1 MAVRIPKLAYRVPPP
16 PETQEPKKP
25 SLLKQKSTSHIVD
38 NGKEFFNLGYN
49 ACLFCKRW
57 KGNYATIKDFESYS
71 GYSNPLHFVPD
82 RCKEIRSSHRKNNE
96 LIDLRS
102 FYKGNT
108 RKQAK
113 WLFKLVNCNYPC
125 CCAILYEKNIP
136 LSELTFVNFF
146 YGNNGAGKSS
156 IAHAIA
162 EDDGVV
168 WADGKTADDFEVLV
182 YNQDFINDNFVNY
195 GDLKGVFIF
204 GEEDVE
210 AKKKIAELTDQ
221 KKQKMDARQTAPD
234 EHKKKTDGLA
244 SALTQFQDTCFSKT
258 AEIRRRFDKCMDGK
272 KQKKNFA
279 EAVLGET
286 KPTDHDLAELE
297 RLYDVAFDDS
307 ARAYTE
313 FKKAAAT
320 TYGSLPGKD
329 LLDRMIVSSSDTPF
343 AKFMKALGDTASDWV
358 RDGHTHYAGA
368 AGGKC
373 PYCQQKL
380 PANFEADIAATFDA
394 QYQQDIRD
402 LGQFQTV
409 YERETREIVRVLQAN
424 ASDVMPT
431 IDLTAYQEKLALL
444 ESNFEINR
452 HRIAEKVK
460 EPSKTISLED
470 TDTLL
475 LEIGA
480 MIDEINK
487 QIKTNNDVVSA
498 KRSSKSKCKT
508 EIMQYLAFMLAADVK
523 SYQDEVA
530 QLQKEIDDV
539 TERGKKL
546 RKEIGDLT
554 KEISDLNK
562 HNANT
567 EAAIDSI
574 NKILK
579 DSGFQGFS
587 IRAKE
592 GVENVYEV
600 IREDGSIAEN
610 LSEGERNFIAFLYFY
625 HQVRGS
631 MSSEELK
638 EKIVVIDDP
647 VSSMDST
654 ALFLV
659 SAIVREMINVCRN
672 NTEYLNPKVPGDYI
686 KQLFVLTHNVYFHR
700 EVTYQQVGFYNCTS
714 FYMIRKNDNISTI
727 KLCKRQSKEI
737 PTEEENYN
745 PVQNSY
751 AALWDE
757 LRDIQSTIPALN
769 VMRRILEYYFLQ
781 LCGYEGSDLRA
792 IVLENKENRDKFIK
806 QIEGEQPDMTDY
818 HLASS
823 LLAYINNPNG
833 ISDGLNYVEDCE
845 DVDAYKRVFK
855 MIFDALGQGQHYKMM
870 TGQRAKS

>member
-1 MAVRIPKLAYRVPPP
+1 M
-16 PETQEPKKP
+16 
-25 SLLKQKSTSHIVD
+25 
-38 NGKEFFNLGYN
+38 NGKISSAITGIKLN
-49 ACLFCKRW
+49 R
-57 KGNYATIKDFESYS
+57 ATFSD
-71 GYSNPLHFVPD
+71 VP
-82 RCKEIRSSHRKNNE
+82 IN
-96 LIDLRS
+96 
-102 FYKGNT
+102 G
-108 RKQAK
+108 
-113 WLFKLVNCNYPC
+113 
-125 CCAILYEKNIP
+125 
-136 LSELTFVNFF
+136 LTFINFF

-156 IAHAIA
+156 IAHAI
-162 EDDGVV
+162 EEGDGIT
-168 WADGKTADDFEVLV
+168 WADGKTAADFDVLV
-182 YNQDFINDNFVNY
+182 YNQDYINRNFINY
-195 GDLKGVFIF
+195 GDLRGVFIF
-204 GEEDVE
+204 GEEDIE
-210 AKKKIAELTDQ
+210 AKKRIEQLSEERKRKSDERAAALDEHGKKKAGLDTALTD
-221 KKQKMDARQTAPD
+221 
-234 EHKKKTDGLA
+234 
-244 SALTQFQDTCFSKT
+244 FQDKCFSST
-258 AEIRRRFDKCMDGK
+258 AEIRKRFDKAMEGK
-272 KQKKNFA
+272 KQKKGFA
-279 EAVLGET
+279 EAILSET
-286 KPTDHDLAELE
+286 KPTEHDLPELE
-297 RLYDVAFDDS
+297 RLYDVAFDET

-329 LLDRMIVSSSDTPF
+329 LLDKVIISSSETPF
-343 AKFMKALGDTASDWV
+343 AKFIKALGATASDWV
-358 RDGHTHYAGA
+358 RDGHTHYAGT

-380 PANFEADIAATFDA
+380 PATFETDIAACFDA

-402 LGQFQTV
+402 LGQFQTT
-409 YERETREIVRVLQAN
+409 YTRETAEIVRVLRAN
-424 ASDVMPT
+424 MADVMQS
-431 IDLTAYQEKLALL
+431 IDLKAYQEKLALL

-452 HRIAEKVK
+452 QRIAEKVK

-487 QIKTNNDVVSA
+487 LIKANNDVVA
-498 KRSSKSKCKT
+498 ERRSSKNKCKL
-508 EIMQYLAFMLAADVK
+508 EIMQYLAFLLADEVK
-523 SYQDEVA
+523 NYQDEIA
-530 QLQKEIDDV
+530 RLNKEIAEI
-539 TERGKKL
+539 TAHGQQL
-546 RKEIGDLT
+546 RKDLIALNV
-554 KEISDLNK
+554 EISELNK

-574 NKILK
+574 NKILR

-587 IRAKE
+587 LHAKD

-600 IREDGSIAEN
+600 IREDGSVAEN

-631 MSSEELK
+631 MTSEELK

-686 KQLFVLTHNVYFHR
+686 KQLFILTHNVYFHR
-700 EVTYQQVGFYNCTS
+700 EVTYQQVGYYNCTS

-727 KLCKRQSKEI
+727 KHCTRQSKET
-737 PTEEENYN
+737 PSEDENYN

-757 LRDIQSTIPALN
+757 LRDLQSTIPALN

-781 LCGYEGSDLRA
+781 LCGYEGSDLREL
-792 IVLENKENRDKFIK
+792 VLENEDNRKKFIK
-806 QIEGEQPDMTDY
+806 QVEGQKPDMTDY
-818 HLASS
+818 QLASS

-833 ISDGLNYVEDCE
+833 ISDGLNYIEDCD

-855 MIFDALGQGQHYKMM
+855 MIFEVLQQSQHYQMM
-870 TGQRAKS
+870 TGKTIVSKK

>member
-1 MAVRIPKLAYRVPPP
+1 MQRKVPSAI
-16 PETQEPKKP
+16 TNIT
-25 SLLKQKSTSHIVD
+25 L
-38 NGKEFFNLGYN
+38 N
-49 ACLFCKRW
+49 R
-57 KGNYATIKDFESYS
+57 ATFTD
-71 GYSNPLHFVPD
+71 VP
-82 RCKEIRSSHRKNNE
+82 
-96 LIDLRS
+96 ID
-102 FYKGNT
+102 
-108 RKQAK
+108 
-113 WLFKLVNCNYPC
+113 
-125 CCAILYEKNIP
+125 
-136 LSELTFVNFF
+136 ELTFVNFF

-168 WADGKTADDFEVLV
+168 WADGKTADDYDVLV

-195 GDLKGVFIF
+195 DDLKGVFIF
-204 GEEDVE
+204 GEEDIE

-221 KKQKMDARQTAPD
+221 KKT
-234 EHKKKTDGLA
+234 KTDER
-244 SALTQFQDTCFSKT
+244 SAAGEEYKRKTARKTAALSEFQETCFTKT
-258 AEIRRRFDKCMDGK
+258 ADIRRRFDKCMDGR

-279 EAVLGET
+279 DAVLAET
-286 KPTDHDLAELE
+286 KPTDHDPAELE
-297 RLYDVAFDDS
+297 RLYNVAYDDS
-307 ARAYTE
+307 ARAYPE
-313 FKKAAAT
+313 FQKAAAT

-329 LLDRMIVSSSDTPF
+329 LLDRVIVSSSDTPF
-343 AKFMKALGDTASDWV
+343 ARFMKALGDTASDWV

-394 QYQQDIRD
+394 QYPQDIRA
-402 LGQFQTV
+402 LGRFQQV
-409 YERETREIVRVLQAN
+409 YERETAGIVRVLQAN
-424 ASDVMPT
+424 ITDVMTT
-431 IDLTAYQEKLALL
+431 IDIRAYQEKLALL

-452 HRIAEKVK
+452 QRIAEKVK
-460 EPSKTISLED
+460 EPSKTVSLED

-480 MIDEINK
+480 MIDDINK
-487 QIKTNNDVVSA
+487 LIKANNDVVSA
-498 KRSSKSKCKT
+498 KKTSKAKCRT
-508 EIMQYLAFMLAADVK
+508 EIMQYLAFILAADVR
-523 SYQDEVA
+523 SYLDEDA
-530 QLQKEIDDV
+530 QLDKDIAEI

-546 RKEIGDLT
+546 KKEIGELT
-554 KEISDLNK
+554 TEISALNK

-659 SAIVREMINVCRN
+659 SAIVREMVNVCRN

-700 EVTYQQVGFYNCTS
+700 EVTYQQVGYYNCTS

-727 KLCKRQSKEI
+727 KLCKRQSKDV

-757 LRDIQSTIPALN
+757 LRDIKSTIPALN

-781 LCGYEGSDLRA
+781 LCGYEGSDLRE
-792 IVLENKENRDKFIK
+792 IVLDEHRNEFIK
-806 QIEGEQPDMTDY
+806 QVEGEKPDMTDY
-818 HLASS
+818 QLASS

-845 DVDAYKRVFK
+845 DVDAYKRVFR
-855 MIFDALGQGQHYKMM
+855 MIFEALGQSQHYKMM
-870 TGQRAKS
+870 TGKRIKS

>member
-1 MAVRIPKLAYRVPPP
+1 MQRKVPSAI
-16 PETQEPKKP
+16 TNIT
-25 SLLKQKSTSHIVD
+25 LNRATFTDTS
-38 NGKEFFNLGYN
+38 
-49 ACLFCKRW
+49 
-57 KGNYATIKDFESYS
+57 
-71 GYSNPLHFVPD
+71 
-82 RCKEIRSSHRKNNE
+82 
-96 LIDLRS
+96 ID
-102 FYKGNT
+102 
-108 RKQAK
+108 
-113 WLFKLVNCNYPC
+113 
-125 CCAILYEKNIP
+125 
-136 LSELTFVNFF
+136 ELTFVNFF
-146 YGNNGAGKSS
+146 YGNNGTGKSS
-156 IAHAIA
+156 IAYAID
-162 EDDGVV
+162 EDDGIV
-168 WADGKTADDFEVLV
+168 WADGKTAADFDVLV

-195 GDLKGVFIF
+195 GNLKGVFIF
-204 GEEDVE
+204 GEEDIE
-210 AKKKIAELTDQ
+210 AKKKIAELTEQ
-221 KKQKMDARQTAPD
+221 KNQKADANQAALD
-234 EHKKKTDGLA
+234 EHKKKTGDLA
-244 SALTQFQDTCFSKT
+244 FALTRFQDICFTKT
-258 AEIRRRFDKCMDGK
+258 ADIRRRFDKCMDGK

-279 EAVLGET
+279 EAVLAEA

-297 RLYDVAFDDS
+297 HLYDVAFDDS
-307 ARAYTE
+307 ARAYPD

-402 LGQFQTV
+402 LGQFQAT
-409 YERETREIVRVLQAN
+409 YIRETGGILRALQAN
-424 ASDVMPT
+424 TADVMPS
-431 IDLTAYQEKLALL
+431 IDLKEYKEKLTLL

-452 HRIAEKVK
+452 QRIAEKAK

-475 LEIGA
+475 LEIGTL
-480 MIDEINK
+480 IDDINK
-487 QIKTNNDVVSA
+487 SIRANNDVVSA
-498 KRSSKSKCKT
+498 KRFSKAKCKT

-523 SYQDEVA
+523 SYQGEIA
-530 QLQKEIDDV
+530 RLQKEIDDI
-539 TERGKKL
+539 TERVKRL
-546 RKEIGDLT
+546 RKEIGDMT
-554 KEISDLNK
+554 AQISDLNK

-574 NKILK
+574 NKILR

-587 IRAKE
+587 IRAKANE
-592 GVENVYEV
+592 ENVYEI

-659 SAIVREMINVCRN
+659 SAIVREMVNVCRN

-700 EVTYQQVGFYNCTS
+700 EVTYQQVGYYNCTS

-757 LRDIQSTIPALN
+757 LRGIQSTIPALN

-781 LCGYEGSDLRA
+781 LCGYEGSDLRE
-792 IVLENKENRDKFIK
+792 IVLDEHRDKFIK
-806 QIEGEQPDMTDY
+806 QIEGEKPDMTDY
-818 HLASS
+818 QLASS

-845 DVDAYKRVFK
+845 DVDAYKRVFQ
-855 MIFDALGQGQHYKMM
+855 MIFDALGQSQHYKMM
-870 TGQRAKS
+870 TGKQIKS

>member
-1 MAVRIPKLAYRVPPP
+1 MQRKVPSAI
-16 PETQEPKKP
+16 TNIT
-25 SLLKQKSTSHIVD
+25 L
-38 NGKEFFNLGYN
+38 N
-49 ACLFCKRW
+49 R
-57 KGNYATIKDFESYS
+57 ATFTD
-71 GYSNPLHFVPD
+71 VP
-82 RCKEIRSSHRKNNE
+82 
-96 LIDLRS
+96 ID
-102 FYKGNT
+102 
-108 RKQAK
+108 
-113 WLFKLVNCNYPC
+113 
-125 CCAILYEKNIP
+125 
-136 LSELTFVNFF
+136 ELTFVNFF

-168 WADGKTADDFEVLV
+168 WADGKTADDFDVLV

-204 GEEDVE
+204 GEEDIE

-221 KKQKMDARQTAPD
+221 KKA
-234 EHKKKTDGLA
+234 KTDER
-244 SALTQFQDTCFSKT
+244 SAAGEEYKRKTARKTAALSEFQETCFTKT
-258 AEIRRRFDKCMDGK
+258 ADIRRRFDKCMDGR

-279 EAVLGET
+279 DAVLAET
-286 KPTDHDLAELE
+286 KPTDHDPAELE
-297 RLYDVAFDDS
+297 RLYNVAYDDS
-307 ARAYTE
+307 ARAYPE
-313 FKKAAAT
+313 FQKAAAT

-329 LLDRMIVSSSDTPF
+329 LLDRVIVSSSDTPF
-343 AKFMKALGDTASDWV
+343 ARFMKALGDTASDWV

-402 LGQFQTV
+402 LGRFQQV
-409 YERETREIVRVLQAN
+409 YERETAGIVRVLQAN
-424 ASDVMPT
+424 LTDVMTT
-431 IDLTAYQEKLALL
+431 IDIRAYQEKLALL

-452 HRIAEKVK
+452 QRIAEKVK
-460 EPSKTISLED
+460 EPSKTVSLED

-480 MIDEINK
+480 MIDDINK
-487 QIKTNNDVVSA
+487 LIKANNDVVSA
-498 KRSSKSKCKT
+498 KKTSKAKCRT
-508 EIMQYLAFMLAADVK
+508 EIMQYLAFILAADVR
-523 SYQDEVA
+523 SYLDEDA
-530 QLQKEIDDV
+530 QLDKDIAEI

-546 RKEIGDLT
+546 KKEIGELT
-554 KEISDLNK
+554 TEISALNK

-574 NKILK
+574 NKILR

-672 NTEYLNPKVPGDYI
+672 NTDYLNPKVPGDYI

-700 EVTYQQVGFYNCTS
+700 EVTYQQVGYYNCTS

-781 LCGYEGSDLRA
+781 LCGYEGSDLRE
-792 IVLENKENRDKFIK
+792 IVLDEHRNEFIK
-806 QIEGEQPDMTDY
+806 QVEGEKPDMTDY
-818 HLASS
+818 QLASS

-845 DVDAYKRVFK
+845 DVDAYKRVFR
-855 MIFDALGQGQHYKMM
+855 MIFEALGQSQHYKMM
-870 TGQRAKS
+870 TGKRIKS